1 VPRRRVRERARL
13 GPTLGVSLLLHL
25 AVAVPLILAGPGKA
39 PALPPIYRV
48 DLIAAPPGPR
58 QEGIV
63 APQPVAQPAQPP
75 AQRAPATPP
84 RAERQPQEMPAPP
97 TQRPPV
103 RTRTPPAPATPTPA
117 PTTKPAET
125 PPAQQAGGGPTGGRG
140 TDVATVRTEGIEFPY
155 PAYLQNIVR
164 QIATRFDPPRRG
176 ALSAEVEFLIRR
188 DGSVVGIGMRTRSGN
203 FEFDQEAMG
212 AVEAAA
218 RTNAFGP
225 LPEGYPDDV
234 LPVIFSFDP
243 RVLR

>member
-1 VPRRRVRERARL
+1 VRERARL

-25 AVAVPLILAGPGKA
+25 AVGIPLFLARPETA
-39 PALPPIYRV
+39 PARPPIYRV

-63 APQPVAQPAQPP
+63 APQPQPQPRQPA
-75 AQRAPATPP
+75 ATPP

-97 TQRPPV
+97 TQRPPP
-103 RTRTPPAPATPTPA
+103 RTRAQPAPATPVPP
-117 PTTKPAET
+117 PTTT
-125 PPAQQAGGGPTGGRG
+125 PPQTAPAQQAGGGATGDRG

-164 QIATRFDPPRRG
+164 QIARRFDPDRRS
-176 ALSAEVEFLIRR
+176 ALSAEVTFLIRR
-188 DGSVVGIGMRTRSGN
+188 DGSVADIRISSRSGN
-203 FEFDQEAMG
+203 FQFDQDAMG

-218 RTNAFGP
+218 RSGAFGP
-225 LPEGYPDDV
+225 LPEGFPDDV

>member
-13 GPTLGVSLLLHL
+13 GPTLGVSLVLHL
-25 AVAVPLILAGPGKA
+25 AVAVPLILARPTKA
-39 PALPPIYRV
+39 PARPPIYRV

-63 APQPVAQPAQPP
+63 APQPQAQPERPTP
-75 AQRAPATPP
+75 TPP

-97 TQRPPV
+97 TQRPPPT

-117 PTTKPAET
+117 PTTTPPPAA
-125 PPAQQAGGGPTGGRG
+125 PAQQAGGGPTGDRG

-164 QIATRFDPPRRG
+164 QIAKRFDPQQRG
-176 ALSAEVEFLIRR
+176 ALSAEVTFLLRR
-188 DGSVVGIGMRTRSGN
+188 DGSVADIRLSSRSGN
-203 FEFDQEAMG
+203 FEFDQDAMG

-218 RTNAFGP
+218 RAGAFGP
-225 LPEGYPDDV
+225 LPDGFPDDV

>member
-1 VPRRRVRERARL
+1 MPRRRVRERARL

-25 AVAVPLILAGPGKA
+25 AVAVPLILARPDRA

-58 QEGIV
+58 QSGIV
-63 APQPVAQPAQPP
+63 TPQPTAQPERP
-75 AQRAPATPP
+75 APTPP

-97 TQRPPV
+97 TERPPP

-117 PTTKPAET
+117 PVTKPSET
-125 PPAQQAGGGPTGGRG
+125 APAQPAGGGPTGDRG

-164 QIATRFDPPRRG
+164 QIAQRFDPPRRG
-176 ALSAEVEFLIRR
+176 ALSAEVTFLLRR
-188 DGSVVGIGMRTRSGN
+188 DGSVADIRMRTRSGN
-203 FEFDQEAMG
+203 YEFDQEAMG
-212 AVEAAA
+212 AIEAAA
-218 RTNAFGP
+218 RVNAFGP
-225 LPEGYPDDV
+225 LPDGFPDDV

>member
-13 GPTLGVSLLLHL
+13 APTLGVSLLLHL
-25 AVAVPLILAGPGKA
+25 AVAVPLILTRPAKA
-39 PALPPIYRV
+39 PARPPIYRV

-63 APQPVAQPAQPP
+63 APQPQAQPRE
-75 AQRAPATPP
+75 RAPTPP
-84 RAERQPQEMPAPP
+84 RAQRRPEEMPAPP

-117 PTTKPAET
+117 PTTKIPET
-125 PPAQQAGGGPTGGRG
+125 APAQQAGGGPTGDRG

-164 QIATRFDPPRRG
+164 QIAKRFDPPRRG
-176 ALSAEVEFLIRR
+176 ALSAEVTFLLRR
-188 DGSVVGIGMRTRSGN
+188 DGSVADIRISTRSGN
-203 FEFDQEAMG
+203 FEFDQDAMG

-218 RTNAFGP
+218 RAGAFGP
-225 LPEGYPDDV
+225 LPDGFPDDV

>member
-1 VPRRRVRERARL
+1 MPRRRVRERARL

-25 AVAVPLILAGPGKA
+25 AVAVPLILARPTRA
-39 PALPPIYRV
+39 PARPPIYRV
-48 DLIAAPPGPR
+48 ELIAAPPGPR

-63 APQPVAQPAQPP
+63 SAQPQAQPERP
-75 AQRAPATPP
+75 APTPP
-84 RAERQPQEMPAPP
+84 RAERRPQEMPAPP

-103 RTRTPPAPATPTPA
+103 RTRTPAAPATPTPA
-117 PTTKPAET
+117 PTTT
-125 PPAQQAGGGPTGGRG
+125 PPQAAAPQQAGGGPTGGRG
-140 TDVATVRTEGIEFPY
+140 TDVAAVRTEGIEFPY

-164 QIATRFDPPRRG
+164 QIAIRFDPPRRG
-176 ALSAEVEFLIRR
+176 ALSAEVTFLLRR
-188 DGSVVGIGMRTRSGN
+188 DGSVADIRISSRSGN

-218 RTNAFGP
+218 RAGAFGP
-225 LPEGYPDDV
+225 LPDGFPDDV

>member
-1 VPRRRVRERARL
+1 MVRRRVRERARL
-13 GPTLGVSLLLHL
+13 APTLGVSLLLHL
-25 AVAVPLILAGPGKA
+25 AVGVPLFLARPDAA

-48 DLIAAPPGPR
+48 DLIAAPAGPR
-58 QEGIV
+58 QAGIV
-63 APQPVAQPAQPP
+63 PSQPQAQPE
-75 AQRAPATPP
+75 APAPTPP

-97 TQRPPV
+97 TQRPPA

-117 PTTKPAET
+117 PTTKRTET
-125 PPAQQAGGGPTGGRG
+125 APPQQAGGGPTGGRG

-164 QIATRFDPPRRG
+164 QIAQRFDPPRRG
-176 ALSAEVEFLIRR
+176 ALSAEVTFLLRR
-188 DGSVVGIGMRTRSGN
+188 DGSVADIRMSTRSGN

-212 AVEAAA
+212 AIEAAA
-218 RTNAFGP
+218 RANAFGP
-225 LPEGYPDDV
+225 LPDGFPDDV

>member
-1 VPRRRVRERARL
+1 MPRRRVRERTRL

-25 AVAVPLILAGPGKA
+25 AVAVPLVLARPDRA

-58 QEGIV
+58 QPGV
-63 APQPVAQPAQPP
+63 VTPQPTAQPRQP
-75 AQRAPATPP
+75 APTPP
-84 RAERQPQEMPAPP
+84 RAEREPDEMPAPP
-97 TQRPPV
+97 SQRPPP

-117 PTTKPAET
+117 PTTKPVET
-125 PPAQQAGGGPTGGRG
+125 APAQPAGGGPTGDRG

-164 QIATRFDPPRRG
+164 QIAQRFDPPRRG
-176 ALSAEVEFLIRR
+176 ALSAEVTFLLRR
-188 DGSVVGIGMRTRSGN
+188 DGSVADIRISTRSGN

-212 AVEAAA
+212 AIEAAA
-218 RTNAFGP
+218 RAGAFGP
-225 LPEGYPDDV
+225 LPDGFPDDV

>member
-1 VPRRRVRERARL
+1 MPRRRVRERARL
-13 GPTLGVSLLLHL
+13 APTLGVSLLLHL
-25 AVAVPLILAGPGKA
+25 AVAVPLILAGPAKA
-39 PALPPIYRV
+39 PARPPIYRV

-63 APQPVAQPAQPP
+63 APQPQAQPERP
-75 AQRAPATPP
+75 AQTPP

-97 TQRPPV
+97 TQRPPA

-117 PTTKPAET
+117 PTT
-125 PPAQQAGGGPTGGRG
+125 PPPQTAPTQQAGGGPTGDRG

-155 PAYLQNIVR
+155 PAYLNNIVR
-164 QIATRFDPPRRG
+164 QVAKHFDTRRQG
-176 ALSAEVEFLIRR
+176 ALTAEVTFLIRR
-188 DGSVVGIGMRTRSGN
+188 DGSVSDIQLSRRSGN
-203 FEFDQEAMG
+203 FTFDQDAMG

-218 RTNAFGP
+218 RANAFGP
-225 LPEGYPDDV
+225 LPDGYPDDV

>member
-1 VPRRRVRERARL
+1 MPRRRVRERARL

-25 AVAVPLILAGPGKA
+25 AVGIPLFLARPEAA
-39 PALPPIYRV
+39 PARPPIYRV
-48 DLIAAPPGPR
+48 DLVAAPPGPR

-63 APQPVAQPAQPP
+63 TPQPRPQPQQPA
-75 AQRAPATPP
+75 ATPP

-97 TQRPPV
+97 TQRPPP
-103 RTRTPPAPATPTPA
+103 RTRAQPAPATPVPA
-117 PTTKPAET
+117 PTTT
-125 PPAQQAGGGPTGGRG
+125 PPQTTPPQQAGGGPTGDRG

-164 QIATRFDPPRRG
+164 QIARRFDPDRRT
-176 ALSAEVEFLIRR
+176 ALSAEVTFLIRR
-188 DGSVVGIGMRTRSGN
+188 DGSVADIRISQRSGN
-203 FEFDQEAMG
+203 FQFDQDAMG

-218 RTNAFGP
+218 RSGAFGP
-225 LPEGYPDDV
+225 LPEGFPDDV

>member
-25 AVAVPLILAGPGKA
+25 AVGIPLFLARPEAA
-39 PALPPIYRV
+39 PARPPIHRV
-48 DLIAAPPGPR
+48 DLVAAPPGPR

-63 APQPVAQPAQPP
+63 APQPRPQPEQPA
-75 AQRAPATPP
+75 ATPP

-97 TQRPPV
+97 TQRPAP
-103 RTRTPPAPATPTPA
+103 RTRAEPAPATPVPP
-117 PTTKPAET
+117 PTTI
-125 PPAQQAGGGPTGGRG
+125 PPQTAPPQQAGGGATGDRG

-164 QIATRFDPPRRG
+164 QIARRFDPDRRT
-176 ALSAEVEFLIRR
+176 ALSAEVTFLIRR
-188 DGSVVGIGMRTRSGN
+188 DGSVADIRISSRSGN
-203 FEFDQEAMG
+203 FQFDQDAMG

-218 RTNAFGP
+218 RSGAFGP
-225 LPEGYPDDV
+225 LPEGFPDDV

>member
-1 VPRRRVRERARL
+1 MPRRRVRERARL

-25 AVAVPLILAGPGKA
+25 AVGIPLFLARPEAA
-39 PALPPIYRV
+39 PARPPIYRV
-48 DLIAAPPGPR
+48 DLVAAPPGPR

-63 APQPVAQPAQPP
+63 TPQPRPQPERP
-75 AQRAPATPP
+75 AATPP

-97 TQRPPV
+97 TQRPPP
-103 RTRTPPAPATPTPA
+103 RTRAQPAPATPVPP
-117 PTTKPAET
+117 PTTT
-125 PPAQQAGGGPTGGRG
+125 PPQTTPPQQAGGGPTGDRG

-164 QIATRFDPPRRG
+164 QIARRFDPDRRT
-176 ALSAEVEFLIRR
+176 ALSAEVTFLIRR
-188 DGSVVGIGMRTRSGN
+188 DGSVADISISRRSGN
-203 FEFDQEAMG
+203 FQFDQDAMG

-218 RTNAFGP
+218 RSGAFGP
-225 LPEGYPDDV
+225 LPEGFPDDV

>member
-13 GPTLGVSLLLHL
+13 APTLGVSLLLHL
-25 AVAVPLILAGPGKA
+25 AVAVPLILARPAKA
-39 PALPPIYRV
+39 PARPPVYRV
-48 DLIAAPPGPR
+48 DLVAAPRGTR

-63 APQPVAQPAQPP
+63 APQPQPQTERP
-75 AQRAPATPP
+75 AATPP

-117 PTTKPAET
+117 PTTAVPTA
-125 PPAQQAGGGPTGGRG
+125 PAQQAGGGPTGGPG

-155 PAYLQNIVR
+155 PAYLNNIVR
-164 QIATRFDPPRRG
+164 QVAKHFDMRRQG
-176 ALSAEVEFLIRR
+176 ALTAEVTFLIRR
-188 DGSVVGIGMRTRSGN
+188 DGSVSDIQLSKRSGN
-203 FEFDQEAMG
+203 FTFDQDAMG

-218 RTNAFGP
+218 RANAFGP
-225 LPEGYPDDV
+225 LPDGYPDGV

>member
-13 GPTLGVSLLLHL
+13 APTLGVSFLLHL
-25 AVAVPLILAGPGKA
+25 AVAVPLLLARPDKA

-48 DLIAAPPGPR
+48 DLIAAPAGPR
-58 QEGIV
+58 QAGIV
-63 APQPVAQPAQPP
+63 TPQPQPQPE
-75 AQRAPATPP
+75 APAPTPP

-97 TQRPPV
+97 TKTPPA

-117 PTTKPAET
+117 PTTKPAPT
-125 PPAQQAGGGPTGGRG
+125 QALPQQAGGGPTGDRG

-164 QIATRFDPPRRG
+164 QIAQRFDPPRRG
-176 ALSAEVEFLIRR
+176 ALSAEVTFLLRR
-188 DGSVVGIGMRTRSGN
+188 DGSVADIRLSTRSGN

-212 AVEAAA
+212 AIEAAA
-218 RTNAFGP
+218 RAGVFGP
-225 LPEGYPDDV
+225 LPDGFPDDV

>member
-13 GPTLGVSLLLHL
+13 APTLGVSLVLHL
-25 AVAVPLILAGPGKA
+25 VVAVALFLARPVNA
-39 PALPPIYRV
+39 PARPPIYRV

-63 APQPVAQPAQPP
+63 APQPQRQPERP
-75 AQRAPATPP
+75 APTPP
-84 RAERQPQEMPAPP
+84 RAERQPQELPAPP
-97 TQRPPV
+97 TQRPPPA

-117 PTTKPAET
+117 PTTT
-125 PPAQQAGGGPTGGRG
+125 PPQTAAAQQAGGGPTGDRG

-164 QIATRFDPPRRG
+164 QIAKRFDPPRRG
-176 ALSAEVEFLIRR
+176 ALSAEVTFLLRR
-188 DGSVVGIGMRTRSGN
+188 DGSVADIRLSSRSGN
-203 FEFDQEAMG
+203 FEFDQDAMG

-218 RTNAFGP
+218 RAGAFGP
-225 LPEGYPDDV
+225 LPDGFADDV